1 MADLGVLLCA
11 VTDVTP
17 INFKGP
23 HFKSTPPPLTLLNP
37 TFLFLCCCLSAGS
50 MGSQLYVDLAKCAL
64 RFVYSLPPP
73 LLHPSSR
80 AACPLTAPDFVFWWK
95 GPAQMSHAASSSCS
109 WTSPFFSTKEERGPR
124 SRCTFV
130 WGPSCR
136 FLLFV
141 SIDGGVDVLAVA
153 FFFFLFCQSFVL
165 VWVCSGW
172 WCGTGTFSHLIFLLC
187 SIQGYGPLLCHSNLA
202 SNLHYYINYGG
213 FGLISVLK
221 FCHVVCKAKC
231 IHSNL
236 PCWTSS
242 SWARPSRASTLNG
255 ETDPCFG
262 NSWQRFSSLSPLYLN
277 KLQRWTKQIISLSSY
292 LLINTLVTR
301 KMKLSCKQMYFH
313 WFLINL

>member
-1 MADLGVLLCA
+1 MWLPSTL
-11 VTDVTP
+11 
-17 INFKGP
+17 KGLTL
-23 HFKSTPPPLTLLNP
+23 KSPPPPPLHPAKPHLPLPLLLLICRINGESTLRRSGKVCPSFCIQPPSSSSPPLQP
-37 TFLFLCCCLSAGS
+37 CSLSTHSTRLCFLVKRTGS
-50 MGSQLYVDLAKCAL
+50 NVPCSQQQLLLDLAILQHKRGERAE
-64 RFVYSLPPP
+64 VSLHLCLGP
-73 LLHPSSR
+73 LLSFSALCVH
-80 AACPLTAPDFVFWWK
+80 WW
-95 GPAQMSHAASSSCS
+95 GRRRVGCS
-109 WTSPFFSTKEERGPR
+109 F
-124 SRCTFV
+124 
-130 WGPSCR
+130 
-136 FLLFV
+136 
-141 SIDGGVDVLAVA
+141 

-172 WCGTGTFSHLIFLLC
+172 RCGTGTFSHLIFLLC

-202 SNLHYYINYGG
+202 SNLHYYINYDG

-231 IHSNL
+231 IHSNS